1 VSVVPRTSRDRVH
14 RGLRRVLE
22 SRVVGALASPHG
34 IDHYLVTAGAMWATA
49 RPPARIVAVAHTTPG
64 TVTLALRPGAGWPA
78 HTPGQ
83 HVAVTV
89 PLGGAR
95 RTRCFSISSSPHRTD
110 GLVELTVKAN
120 GSGGVSDHL
129 VQRAQPGDTLELSAP
144 AGDFVL
150 PADRPPHIVLVSGGS
165 GITPVLSMLRA
176 LADEGALQAV
186 SFLHYAR
193 TPADVIA
200 AGDLAAIARRRPD
213 WRVVV
218 AHTGGECG
226 HGVGA
231 TRRNGNA
238 VPAGRFDPGHLDALL
253 PGATEAPA
261 WVCGP
266 AGLAEAVDAAWR
278 AAGSAAP
285 VRAERYQLGVIAPSG
300 ATGARVRF
308 TASGVEVADDGRP
321 LLVQAEACRL
331 TPAYG
336 CRAGQCHTCIRRKPT
351 GAVRDV
357 RTGDV
362 HDEPDV
368 LVQLCVSV
376 PEGNVEIDL

>member
-1 VSVVPRTSRDRVH
+1 VSVVVRSSRDRVH

-34 IDHYLVTAGAMWATA
+34 IDHYLVTAGATWATA
-49 RPPARIVAVAHTTPG
+49 RPPARIVSVGHATPG
-64 TVTLALRPGAGWPA
+64 TVTLVMRPGAGWPV
-78 HTPGQ
+78 HSPGQ
-83 HVAVTV
+83 HVTVTL

-95 RTRCFSISSSPHRTD
+95 RTRCFSVSSSPHRTD
-110 GLVELTVKAN
+110 GLVELTIKAN
-120 GSGGVSDHL
+120 GAGGVSDHL
-129 VQRAQPGDTLELSAP
+129 VRRAQAADVLELSAP

-150 PADRPPHIVLVSGGS
+150 PAERPCHVVLVSGGS
-165 GITPVLSMLRA
+165 GITPVLSILRA
-176 LADEGALQAV
+176 LADEDAPQQV

-193 TPADVIA
+193 RPADVIA
-200 AGDLAAIARRRPD
+200 ADDLAAIARRRPD

-218 AHTGGECG
+218 AHTAAGGT
-226 HGVGA
+226 A
-231 TRRNGNA
+231 PRNG
-238 VPAGRFDPGHLDALL
+238 PAAPSGRFCPEHLSALL
-253 PGATEAPA
+253 PGAVDAPA

-266 AGLAEAVDAAWR
+266 AGLAEAVEAAWR

-285 VRAERYQLGVIAPSG
+285 VHVERYQLGLRTPTE

-321 LLVQAEACRL
+321 LLVQAEACGL
-331 TPAYG
+331 TPAFG

-362 HDEPDV
+362 LDEPDV